1 MDPRRPAVDD
11 AIRISGRRSDE
22 DAPARGGD
30 RATRLVALRGV
41 GGDQRRERRG
51 RHREYG
57 QVEREK
63 DQKNDGEETAHVPCS
78 VRGSC
83 PHASPARPIVRERRQ
98 RRQRPPAAVA
108 SPPMHDYQRRFID
121 FMIEVGVLTFGD
133 FTTKSGRRTPYFVN
147 TGKYRSGT
155 QLATLG
161 RAYADAIERSF
172 PDGFDCLFGPAYKGI
187 PLAVAIAMAFAERG
201 REVEFVFNR
210 KEAKDHGEGGLLVG
224 RKLRDGD
231 RVLIVEDVTTAGTSI
246 RETVPILRAAA
257 DIRLAGLVVSV
268 DRQER
273 ASDASTTTAL
283 AEVGAEFGMPTAAI
297 VTIDEVVGHLGDRLT
312 ADDRSRI
319 AAYRERYGVSAG

>member
-1 MDPRRPAVDD
+1 M
-11 AIRISGRRSDE
+11 
-22 DAPARGGD
+22 
-30 RATRLVALRGV
+30 
-41 GGDQRRERRG
+41 RE
-51 RHREYG
+51 
-57 QVEREK
+57 
-63 DQKNDGEETAHVPCS
+63 
-78 VRGSC
+78 
-83 PHASPARPIVRERRQ
+83 

>member
-1 MDPRRPAVDD
+1 M
-11 AIRISGRRSDE
+11 
-22 DAPARGGD
+22 
-30 RATRLVALRGV
+30 
-41 GGDQRRERRG
+41 Q
-51 RHREYG
+51 
-57 QVEREK
+57 
-63 DQKNDGEETAHVPCS
+63 
-78 VRGSC
+78 
-83 PHASPARPIVRERRQ
+83 
-98 RRQRPPAAVA
+98 
-108 SPPMHDYQRRFID
+108 DYQRRFVD
-121 FMIEVGVLTFGD
+121 FMVEVGVLTFGD
-133 FTTKSGRRTPYFVN
+133 FTTKSGRKTPYFVN

-172 PDGFDCLFGPAYKGI
+172 PEGFDCLFGPAYKGI
-187 PLAVAIAMAFAERG
+187 PLVVAVAMAFAERG

-273 ASDASTTTAL
+273 ASESSTTTAL
-283 AEVGAEFGMPTAAI
+283 SEVGAEFDMPTAAI
-297 VTIDEVVGHLGDRLT
+297 VTIDEVVGHLADRLG
-312 ADDRSRI
+312 ADDRARI
-319 AAYRERYGVSAG
+319 ADYRARFGAPSGG